1 MVACIRY
8 IDIAVAVH
16 GYTVGGLELSVAI
29 ASAAPSGHKNTVA
42 VELLDAMVA
51 CIRYIDIAAVVH
63 GHTEGVLELTVTT
76 TLTAPLT
83 MIIRGFFERERQE
96 QRASAHHQQNY
107 ERNGSCQ
114 KDNRIALFHTE
125 PTFGTTKI

>member
-1 MVACIRY
+1 MVISIRY
-8 IDIAVAVH
+8 IDITAVVH
-16 GYTVGGLELSVAI
+16 DHTKGVIELTVTTTLT
-29 ASAAPSGHKNTVA
+29 APSGPKNTIA
-42 VELLDAMVA
+42 IKLLDAMVVS
-51 CIRYIDIAAVVH
+51 IRYVDIAATVY
-63 GHTEGVLELTVTT
+63 GHTRGVLELAITT